1 MQGMNLGG
9 AGDHYSFDIG
19 LRPVTVF
26 SVHQV
31 DQLLFHATADLEAVH
46 EVTVVARAA
55 AVQENVPA
63 TLSTSESS
71 QT

>member
-1 MQGMNLGG
+1 MEQGIIIASILGC
-9 AGDHYSFDIG
+9 DQS
-19 LRPVTVF
+19 LS
-26 SVHQV
+26 SVYTRLISLCSMPPQT
-31 DQLLFHATADLEAVH
+31 LKAVH